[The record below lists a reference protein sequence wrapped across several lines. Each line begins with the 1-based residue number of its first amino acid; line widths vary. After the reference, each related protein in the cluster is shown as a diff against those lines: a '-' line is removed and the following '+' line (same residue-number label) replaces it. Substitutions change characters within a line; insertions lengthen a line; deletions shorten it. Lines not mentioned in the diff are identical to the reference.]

1 MCVRSHLVPWSACF
15 QASEF
20 PCTSFCRLF
29 LVVRERLYQSELVSR
44 IKNDRKMAT
53 TANKKDVS
61 MQVVLNLYE
70 RRTPTSFISAKLV
83 LTRPMAASKWKTWF
97 AAEISNE
104 LGLAQGKQINL
115 FLNKLTIG
123 HVNHWKVKV
132 LLVRFKVRHGC
143 ALILFRAYTD
153 LCRSWSTCWSSVL
166 SIGGQRAVMKI
177 SGTGSLWAAL
187 ACVVVDPLAL

>member
-1 MCVRSHLVPWSACF
+1 MLSDL
-15 QASEF
+15 

-53 TANKKDVS
+53 TVNKKDVS
-61 MQVVLNLYE
+61 VQVVLSLYE

-83 LTRPMAASKWKTWF
+83 LTRSMAASKWKT

-132 LLVRFKVRHGC
+132 LLVSFKVRHGC
-143 ALILFRAYTD
+143 ALILFWAYTD

-187 ACVVVDPLAL
+187 ACVVVGPLAL